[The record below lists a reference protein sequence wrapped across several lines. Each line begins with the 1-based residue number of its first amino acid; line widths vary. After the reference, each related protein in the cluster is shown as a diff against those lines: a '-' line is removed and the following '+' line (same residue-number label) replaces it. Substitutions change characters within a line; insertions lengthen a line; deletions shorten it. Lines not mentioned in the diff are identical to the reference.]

1 MTIRLGTLPVAL
13 RGAAGAAGAGA
24 MTRGCYL
31 VQSSPSL
38 RCGAW
43 AVHSSMHC
51 PPFPLTM
58 RMVTWWTM
66 RWSLHFHWQD
76 VFPKGV
82 IATRTIAH
90 CYHPRHV
97 CVGLQPQFWVYFVLV
112 HPLLLTPCFQLYNST
127 THTLNLTLNN
137 YSSNHSGN
145 WGLRPRPRIR
155 TRQFRQRISEPC
167 FWICLRQILASGQ
180 FEKCQGLW
188 LAETISTTTFTMTTN
203 MYSLPSH
210 QQQPFWESEIKLD
223 LDSATSATSATSS
236 SNSAHPLHNTT
247 MSPVPDL
254 SQHVPGWYALTHY
267 STVLWQWH
275 H

>member
-1 MTIRLGTLPVAL
+1 MR
-13 RGAAGAAGAGA
+13 R
-24 MTRGCYL
+24 
-31 VQSSPSL
+31 SSH
-38 RCGAW
+38 R
-43 AVHSSMHC
+43 
-51 PPFPLTM
+51 
-58 RMVTWWTM
+58 
-66 RWSLHFHWQD
+66 RWQE
-76 VFPKGV
+76 VFPKEA
-82 IATRTIAH
+82 IATRTIAL
-90 CYHPRHV
+90 CYRPRSVILPPFVHDTRV
-97 CVGLQPQFWVYFVLV
+97 CDGLKPQFWVYFVLV

-210 QQQPFWESEIKLD
+210 QQQPF
-223 LDSATSATSATSS
+223 
-236 SNSAHPLHNTT
+236 
-247 MSPVPDL
+247 
-254 SQHVPGWYALTHY
+254 
-267 STVLWQWH
+267 
-275 H
+275 